1 MTIRTLGLAVT
12 IVSGISAVLIGCGGS
27 AGSSIAERSVGPPT
41 ALEMQSDFAPTALS
55 PVPGLSTAIKGPV
68 ITAGIQNSAPFV
80 SVGGH
85 QFSLGNSLI
94 DPQIAG
100 VNANY
105 MSGSTP
111 GGSFIWP
118 YRTSS
123 APINLPGEFITAQA
137 KTSDRFLSLNQFS
150 KPGRVELEV
159 ISYAN
164 NRLSRVPIPLPAIE
178 SASQTI
184 VGIAVS
190 DLGTALIQV
199 VPIGTGTVPETF
211 RHRSVHPSGTVA
223 ERAGKFLVEANGA
236 KGYFYLVS
244 PNSKPVALTLPVGTF
259 AMQVTGLNNRGI
271 AVGGAFTGDPR
282 HPNVMPYYWDGRG
295 TAYPMPVPPDV
306 TLGFAQDINDQGLV
320 VGGLGNDLT
329 EFAAMW
335 PTVSSNPVNVNALL
349 SNSFPYDITY
359 VSSIG
364 SDFTMAA
371 EGFSKF
377 NMGKPQAIAL
387 QPQ

>member
-1 MTIRTLGLAVT
+1 MTIRTLGLALA
-12 IVSGISAVLIGCGGS
+12 IVGGIGAVLIGCGGS
-27 AGSSIAERSVGPPT
+27 SGSSIAERPVGAPT
-41 ALEMQSDFAPTALS
+41 ALEIQTDFAPTALS
-55 PVPGLSTAIKGPV
+55 PVASLSTATKGSV

-85 QFSLGNSLI
+85 QFSLGSSLV

-105 MSGSTP
+105 LSGSTP

-118 YRTSS
+118 YRTSG

-137 KTSDRFLSLNQFS
+137 KTAARFLSVSQSS
-150 KPGRVELEV
+150 KLGRVELEV
-159 ISYAN
+159 ISDAN
-164 NRLSRVPIPLPAIE
+164 NRLSRIPIPLPAIE

-184 VGIAVS
+184 VGIAIS
-190 DLGTALIQV
+190 DSGTALIQV
-199 VPIGTGTVPETF
+199 VPIGTASVPETF
-211 RHRSVHPSGTVA
+211 RRRSVHPSGTVA
-223 ERAGKFLVEANGA
+223 DRAGKFLVEANGA
-236 KGYFYLVS
+236 KGSFYLVS
-244 PNSKPVALTLPVGTF
+244 PNAKPVALTLPVGTF

-271 AVGGAFTGDPR
+271 AVGGAFSGDPR

-335 PTVSSNPVNVNALL
+335 PTVASNPVNVNALVTT
-349 SNSFPYDITY
+349 SFPYDITY
-359 VSSIG
+359 VSSVG

-371 EGFSKF
+371 EGFSKS
-377 NMGKPQAIAL
+377 NMSKPVSVAL